1 MWNRKKPLN
10 LNHAPSTN
18 NVLVSYKTYPM
29 FTESNALRYKLEN
42 FGPLL
47 VNSAHQ
53 KDVKKLKKHLKYE
66 IVLFFLAVSE
76 YIILTKY

>member
-1 MWNRKKPLN
+1 
-10 LNHAPSTN
+10 
-18 NVLVSYKTYPM
+18 M

-47 VNSAHQ
+47 VNSAHH